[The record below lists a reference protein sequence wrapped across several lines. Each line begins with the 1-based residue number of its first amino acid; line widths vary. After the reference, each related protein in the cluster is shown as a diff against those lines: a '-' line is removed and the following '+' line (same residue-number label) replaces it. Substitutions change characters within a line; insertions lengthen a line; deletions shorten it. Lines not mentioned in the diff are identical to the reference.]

1 MLRKFKSAENK
12 TLLFSFRYPSI
23 SLPTKR
29 ERIGNLEI
37 LILLLFIFSLIFWFG
52 FLCLILLLQCLSS
65 SGTFLCYRGFL
76 ARLCGRYLSLWFSN
90 TLVTEFGFWQFDLS
104 LLLNWILCNELGG
117 KMFENMLK
125 NSSYIIIFI
134 WEILLTHSSSHSF
147 EYVLSKFIKKK
158 IVKLYHI

>member
-1 MLRKFKSAENK
+1 MLCYFHFLCNQTGED
-12 TLLFSFRYPSI
+12 
-23 SLPTKR
+23 R
-29 ERIGNLEI
+29 ELRIYFF
-37 LILLLFIFSLIFWFG
+37 LILLLFIYSVVFLSFCYELRSFG
-52 FLCLILLLQCLSS
+52 LVFVCLILLLQCLSS